1 MKILVPTDL
10 SENAENALA
19 FAKAYALQQDASITL
34 LYSYYAV
41 YDFAAQ
47 ATEIIQ
53 TIENDAKVALKKSIK
68 TYGDGIQMNYKIIQ
82 GTVSTAIFATVTNGD
97 YDLVIM
103 GTQGASGIK
112 KKLIGSNTATVIK
125 ESEVPV
131 IAVPFGASFDAVREI
146 DVALELENENEG
158 MFKKLISLTE
168 TWNLPYRIIHVIT
181 KPDFNKKILFKGM
194 ESYVNENFPD
204 SEFSFEKLEE
214 ADAGKGLD
222 NYLKDKP
229 KCMLVMF
236 SKDRG
241 FFDVIFRPSHSVEMA
256 YHTHVPLLVIK

>member
-47 ATEIIQ
+47 AAEIIQ
-53 TIENDAKVALKKSIK
+53 TIENDAKKALKKAIK
-68 TYGDGIQMNYKIIQ
+68 SYGDGVQMDYKIIQ
-82 GTVSTAIFATVTNGD
+82 GTVSTAVYATVSNGD

-168 TWNLPYRIIHVIT
+168 TWNLPYRVIHVIT
-181 KPDFNKKILFKGM
+181 KPDFNKKILFRGI

-204 SEFSFEKLEE
+204 SEFTFEKLEDE
-214 ADAGKGLD
+214 DVDKALD
-222 NYLKDKP
+222 HFLEDKP
-229 KCMLVMF
+229 ACMLVMF
-236 SKDRG
+236 SKDKG
-241 FFDVIFRPSHSVEMA
+241 FFDLLFKSSHSVEMA
-256 YHTHVPLLVIK
+256 YHTHLPLLVIK